1 MEMTPRLEPLELTAP
16 SGALVTTI
24 SLEGEV
30 GSKEFPEIHTL
41 LFELAQRGVRNIVI
55 DFAEVSHFDFRGVK
69 PLCRRAEAFRGAG
82 GDIKLCGLS
91 PYIAAIFRSAGA
103 WDGFDYFVAAP
114 EAVAAF
120 ERVVYVAE

>member
-1 MEMTPRLEPLELTAP
+1 METQSRFEPMELVAP
-16 SGALVTTI
+16 SGAQVTTI

-30 GSKEFPEIHTL
+30 ASQEFPELHTL

-69 PLCRRAEAFRGAG
+69 PLCKRAEAFRGAG
-82 GDIKLCGLS
+82 GDIKLCGMS

-120 ERVVYVAE
+120 DRAVYVAE